1 MFNIV
6 KREPRYSWGLLNL
19 KDEMNRMFHNF
30 FDEYD
35 QRENIWAP
43 SVDITEDKDKLML
56 TAELPGVDKKDVKI
70 SIQNNVLI
78 IEGEKKQKSEKK
90 EDDHYRSERFYG
102 KFCRS
107 FTLPSELDSEK
118 IDADYSNGVLTVT
131 LPKSEKIKP
140 RQIEIK

>member
-1 MFNIV
+1 MLNIV
-6 KREPRYSWGLLNL
+6 RREPRYGWGLLNL
-19 KDEMNRMFHNF
+19 KGEMNRMFHNF

-35 QRENIWAP
+35 QRENCWAP
-43 SVDITEDKDKLML
+43 SVDIAEDKDKLML

-78 IEGEKKQKSEKK
+78 IEGEKKQQSEKK
-90 EDDHYRSERFYG
+90 EDDYYRSERFYG

-131 LPKSEKIKP
+131 LPKSEMVKP
-140 RQIEIK
+140 HQIEIK